1 MLPLTILLSSF
12 VGALIGIA
20 LMVFARHGRNVPIPF
35 GPYLA
40 IAGIIAMFWGKPLTH
55 AYLGSSF

>member
-1 MLPLTILLSSF
+1 VDGIILSSF

-20 LMVFARHGRNVPIPF
+20 GIIILGRDKNVPIPF

-40 IAGIIAMFWGKPLTH
+40 IAGWIAFLWGEHITQFYFNTIGL
-55 AYLGSSF
+55 